1 MRHNP
6 LICCSGTFHS
16 NSQPRKPSCPDSG
29 CLRNQ
34 RWPGESAA
42 ILWTHSVTTI
52 APPALTAAAAAAGAY
67 WHLYFSAVLRTCP
80 GAGIAEINS
89 KHNRLSGSQL
99 PQVNFPHTIH
109 GKKQRP
115 KSPPQDKMLSIPNGC
130 RNANQND
137 SGHQISPLTM
147 AIIKSRQTTTQTERG
162 RKRILLSTVGGNIHW
177 L

>member
-1 MRHNP
+1 MRPNP
-6 LICCSGTFHS
+6 LKLRRHIPFQF

-52 APPALTAAAAAAGAY
+52 APPALTAAAAAASAY

-115 KSPPQDKMLSIPNGC
+115 KSPPQDKMLSIPNYC
-130 RNANQND
+130 RNANQNENKK
-137 SGHQISPLTM
+137 SGPMRAS
-147 AIIKSRQTTTQTERG
+147 S
-162 RKRILLSTVGGNIHW
+162 GGYKH
-177 L
+177 

>member
-1 MRHNP
+1 MAPVGMNLEGRGEVLGGRSETQPLKLLRHIP
-6 LICCSGTFHS
+6 FQF
-16 NSQPRKPSCPDSG
+16 NSQPRKPSCP
-29 CLRNQ
+29 RNQ
-34 RWPGESAA
+34 RSPGESAA

-52 APPALTAAAAAAGAY
+52 APPALTAAAAAASAY

-115 KSPPQDKMLSIPNGC
+115 KSPPQDKMLSIPNYC
-130 RNANQND
+130 RNANQNENKK
-137 SGHQISPLTM
+137 SGPMRAS
-147 AIIKSRQTTTQTERG
+147 S
-162 RKRILLSTVGGNIHW
+162 GGYKH
-177 L
+177 